1 MKSYKD
7 ALLGGSDNQ
16 KDFGRKLME
25 QNVVEESKIDS
36 K

>member
-7 ALLGGSDNQ
+7 ALLEGCDNQ
-16 KDFGRKLME
+16 NNFGRKLME
-25 QNVVEESKIDS
+25 QNVFKESKIDS